1 MKILVVYYSRTGHTR
16 KVAEKLAGLLGAET
30 EELIEPGKERGGV
43 LGFMKAGR
51 DAMLKRTVE
60 LAPAKKDPAS
70 FELVVLG
77 SPVWAFMMCPA
88 IRAYAEAHA
97 GTIRRAAF
105 FCTHGGGGASK
116 SFTETESI
124 LGKPLA
130 ATLSL
135 LDKAVDRGEVDA
147 ELAAFAKR
155 LTA

>member
-1 MKILVVYYSRTGHTR
+1 MKTLVVFYSRTGHTR

-30 EELIEPGKERGGV
+30 EELIERGKERGGV

-70 FELVVLG
+70 FDLVVLG
-77 SPVWAFMMCPA
+77 SPVWAFTMCPA
-88 IRAYAEAHA
+88 VRAYAAAHA
-97 GTIRRAAF
+97 GAIRKAAF
-105 FCTHGGGGASK
+105 FCTHGGGGPSK
-116 SFTETESI
+116 SFTEAESI

-130 ATLSL
+130 ATLAL
-135 LDKAVDRGEVDA
+135 VDKAVDRGEIDA
-147 ELAAFAKR
+147 ELAAFAKQ